1 MDTRGKMTDPGE
13 QVSWRVQGPI
23 YLAAFFFG
31 PLQSMASMSAA
42 LLVAGLVS
50 VELPFLIAFI
60 LSSRQ
65 ILTVLLSVYS
75 GQLVD
80 RFGARKAIIGF
91 GSAAIIT
98 ALAYPV
104 VPGFFGLH
112 WGTVVP
118 GVPPWLFILMLI
130 AVQMAAGYLEGNT
143 WVGIQ
148 AMVGQGLRGQPTY
161 AGRMVF
167 TARLGGITGPL
178 LIGLMWDL
186 WGAFGGFTV
195 LALWIAAGTVTTIF
209 IPRRFDEA
217 APAPVPAK
225 ESGLESSDA
234 PAVTAPAQDKGP
246 GFADSLR
253 LLFIPA
259 VALVMML
266 TVLRQAGS
274 GIHASFYVVW
284 LDKEIGLSG
293 ALIGGLMSTANVAS
307 AIAAIATGQIAGRVA
322 HHWLLIVTIG
332 MTILGTAIV
341 PLLGGVYILLMMAIS
356 IRGIGQGL
364 NLPMMITVLA
374 QNVPASLQGR
384 VTAFRVA
391 FNRGGQ
397 ALVPLAA
404 GALAEVV
411 GIANSFY
418 IVGAAGGVLLVMLS
432 VWAAKRPEFRER
444 R

>member
-1 MDTRGKMTDPGE
+1 MTDRGE
-13 QVSWRVQGPI
+13 QVSWRIQGSI
-23 YLAAFFFG
+23 YAAAFFFG
-31 PLQSMASMSAA
+31 PLQTLASMSAA
-42 LLVAGLVS
+42 LFVAGLIS

-75 GQLVD
+75 GSLVD
-80 RFGARKAIIGF
+80 RFGARNAILGF
-91 GSAAIIT
+91 GSTAIVT
-98 ALAYPV
+98 AMTYPFI
-104 VPGFFGLH
+104 PGAFGLH
-112 WGTVVP
+112 WGTVAA
-118 GVPPWLFILMLI
+118 GAPPWLFIAALI
-130 AVQMAAGYLEGNT
+130 AVQIAAGYLEGNT

-148 AMVGQGLRGQPTY
+148 AMVSQGLKGQPTY
-161 AGRMVF
+161 AGRLVF

-178 LIGLMWDL
+178 LMGQAWDL
-186 WGAFGGFTV
+186 WGSFGGFML
-195 LALWIAAGTVTTIF
+195 LALWIAVGLGAAVS
-209 IPRRFDEA
+209 IPKGFQTQDAPDAASPKADNAAQPKDDENPPA
-217 APAPVPAK
+217 KAPAR
-225 ESGLESSDA
+225 
-234 PAVTAPAQDKGP
+234 DKGP
-246 GFADSLR
+246 GFTDSLK

-274 GIHASFYVVW
+274 GIHTSFYVVW

-307 AIAAIATGQIAGRVA
+307 AIAAISTGRFAGRFP

-341 PLLGGVYILLMMAIS
+341 PLLGGVYVLLMMAIS
-356 IRGIGQGL
+356 IRGVGQGL
-364 NLPMMITVLA
+364 NLPMMITMLA

-397 ALVPLAA
+397 ALVPLGA

-418 IVGAAGGVLLVMLS
+418 IVGGVGGIMLVALS
-432 VWAAKRPEFRER
+432 FWAARRPEFRAHP
-444 R
+444 